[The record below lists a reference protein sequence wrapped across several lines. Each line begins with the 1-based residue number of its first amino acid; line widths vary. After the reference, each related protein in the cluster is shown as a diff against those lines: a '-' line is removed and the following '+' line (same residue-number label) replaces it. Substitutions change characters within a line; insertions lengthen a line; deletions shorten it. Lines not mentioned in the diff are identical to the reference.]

1 MFRTGIPTRFADA
14 SLSVLYIAYSPAVGV
29 AAAAAVAKLLRVLR
43 ARVAFSYTIHVH
55 KGRHFNETNFLNKSF
70 KIN

>member
-43 ARVAFSYTIHVH
+43 ARVAFSYTIQ
-55 KGRHFNETNFLNKSF
+55 GQTF
-70 KIN
+70 